1 MAEAGTKTGMS
12 NVLGTLPE
20 PEGRV

>member
-12 NVLGTLPE
+12 NVPGTLPE